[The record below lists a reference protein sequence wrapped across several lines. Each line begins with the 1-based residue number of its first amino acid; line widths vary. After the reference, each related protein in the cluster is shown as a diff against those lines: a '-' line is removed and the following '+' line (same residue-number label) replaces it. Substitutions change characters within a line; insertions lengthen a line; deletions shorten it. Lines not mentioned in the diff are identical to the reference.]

1 MLLLKCFNQYVS
13 KFGKVTSGH
22 GTGKGQI
29 SLQFQRRT
37 MPKNAQNYCR
47 IALIS
52 HDCKA
57 MLKTLQ
63 SRHQH
68 YMNRELPEV
77 QAGFRNGRRIRDQ
90 IANIHQIIEKTIEFQ
105 KNIYFCFFDD
115 AKDFNCV
122 DHKKLWK
129 IFKEMEIT
137 GHIMYLL
144 RNLYAGQEATSRTG
158 HGNNELV
165 QNWERS
171 MSRVYTV
178 TLLI

>member
-1 MLLLKCFNQYVS
+1 M
-13 KFGKVTSGH
+13 
-22 GTGKGQI
+22 
-29 SLQFQRRT
+29 
-37 MPKNAQNYCR
+37 
-47 IALIS
+47 
-52 HDCKA
+52 
-57 MLKTLQ
+57 
-63 SRHQH
+63 
-68 YMNRELPEV
+68 
-77 QAGFRNGRRIRDQ
+77 
-90 IANIHQIIEKTIEFQ
+90 
-105 KNIYFCFFDD
+105 
-115 AKDFNCV
+115 

-178 TLLI
+178 TLLINFYAEYIMRNAGLDESQAGIKIVG